1 MKIDSGVKT
10 IAIAASLALLLIG
23 SFAKV
28 NTLRS
33 QMVSLELGISAQ
45 YKNNQNQLSSYV
57 LAYSEQVSIADRQ
70 AEQQRRILADLKAE
84 RLRRVLTEAIKG
96 SYDGKVDK
104 AGQPALFSAIKEA
117 YPEVDLA
124 TYDKILLFVQ
134 ANREAFRSQQQIL
147 LDKIRNYK
155 SYSEG
160 DIINS
165 FIIHQLG
172 FPSEHLSAEI
182 GDKKLF
188 GAEALNQ
195 IEQIV
200 TDDTTRAAFA
210 SGSMKPLTPSGA
222 PTGSGD

>member
-1 MKIDSGVKT
+1 MQIDSGVRK
-10 IAIAASLALLLIG
+10 IAIASTLALLLLSG
-23 SFAKV
+23 FAKV

-57 LAYSEQVSIADRQ
+57 LGYSEQVSIADRQ
-70 AEQQRRILADLKAE
+70 AEQLRRILTD
-84 RLRRVLTEAIKG
+84 AIKG
-96 SYDGKVDK
+96 RYDGKVDK
-104 AGQPALFSAIKEA
+104 AGQPALYSAIKEA
-117 YPEVDLA
+117 YPKIDLKS
-124 TYDKILLFVQ
+124 YDKILLFVQ

-147 LDKIRNYK
+147 LDMVRNYK

-172 FPSEHLSAEI
+172 FPSSHLSAEI
-182 GDKKLF
+182 GGTKLL
-188 GAEALNQ
+188 GTEALNQ

-200 TDDTTRAAFA
+200 TDDTTRASFT
-210 SGSMKPLTPSGA
+210 SGSMKPLAPSGA
-222 PTGSGD
+222 PTGSGNQ

>member
-1 MKIDSGVKT
+1 MKIDPGVRR
-10 IAIAASLALLLIG
+10 IAIASTLSLLLLSG
-23 SFAKV
+23 FAKV
-28 NTLRS
+28 NALRS
-33 QMVSLELGISAQ
+33 QMVGLELGISAQ
-45 YKNNQNQLSSYV
+45 YKNNQNQLSAYA

-70 AEQQRRILADLKAE
+70 SDQQRRILADLEAE

-104 AGQPALFSAIKEA
+104 AGQPVLFSAIKEA
-117 YPEVDLA
+117 YPKVDLA
-124 TYDKILLFVQ
+124 SYNKILLFVQ

-155 SYSEG
+155 RFSEG

-172 FPSEHLSAEI
+172 FPSNHLTAEI
-182 GDKKLF
+182 GDQKLF
-188 GAEALNQ
+188 GAAALNQ

-222 PTGSGD
+222 PTGRGD

>member
-10 IAIAASLALLLIG
+10 IAIAASLALLLFG

-57 LAYSEQVSIADRQ
+57 LGYSEQVSIADRQ
-70 AEQQRRILADLKAE
+70 AEQLRRILTD
-84 RLRRVLTEAIKG
+84 AIKG
-96 SYDGKVDK
+96 RYDGKVDK
-104 AGQPALFSAIKEA
+104 AGQPALYSAIKEA
-117 YPEVDLA
+117 YPKVDLA
-124 TYDKILLFVQ
+124 SYDKILLFVQ
-134 ANREAFRSQQQIL
+134 ANRESFRSQQQIL
-147 LDKIRNYK
+147 LDKVRNYK

-172 FPSEHLSAEI
+172 FPSNHLSAEI

-188 GAEALNQ
+188 GAEALAQ

-200 TDDTTRAAFA
+200 TDDTTRASFA

-222 PTGSGD
+222 ATGSGD